1 MERTVS
7 LERGADCFGL
17 VFCGVSFDG
26 LFFGGRRLG
35 FPDRYEETV
44 KMQRFIDFADFVWW
58 LSHHFSW

>member
-1 MERTVS
+1 
-7 LERGADCFGL
+7 